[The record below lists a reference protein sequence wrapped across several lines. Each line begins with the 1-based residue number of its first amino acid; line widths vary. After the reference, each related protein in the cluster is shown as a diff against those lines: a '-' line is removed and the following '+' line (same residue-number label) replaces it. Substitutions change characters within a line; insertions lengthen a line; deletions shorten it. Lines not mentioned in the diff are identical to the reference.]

1 MSISIVKNNALIETE
16 LPTICISG
24 VNRELNDISVCIN
37 GVLKSCKEND
47 KTITYVSDKG
57 TVPDMEFITEEA
69 IVLPSISDVEGY
81 EFKGWTSTSGSTTV
95 EYNSG
100 SSYIFNESIVL
111 YAVWQAVTYNLY
123 LYKYNSLYATKTA
136 SGGTSIQPG
145 TCNANTNET
154 FVGWT
159 STYGSTSIQFY
170 YNSNIL
176 MNSNRT
182 LHAIFSVTTYTS
194 KQCYGFSENYNI
206 NSFTLIGNMR
216 LSVYCKVINGEYL
229 LNSLSLVSRD
239 PASINEASIMI
250 NGIYIT
256 SWSQVNYYASSP
268 TSVVMKVLYTGDY
281 ANFAYVELIL
291 PYTYLRSSL

>member
-123 LYKYNSLYATKTA
+123 LYKYSSLYATKTA
-136 SGGTSIQPG
+136 IGGTSIQPG
-145 TCNANTNET
+145 SCSPNTNET

-159 STYGSTSIQFY
+159 SINGSTNTQ
-170 YNSNIL
+170 YNSNTNIV
-176 MNSNRT
+176 MNSNKT
-182 LHAIFSVTTYTS
+182 LYAIFNVTTYTT
-194 KQCYGFSENYNI
+194 KQCYGFLENYNI
-206 NSFTLIGNMR
+206 SSFTLIGSMQ
-216 LSVYCKVINGEYL
+216 LSVYYKVINREYL
-229 LNSLSLVSRD
+229 WNSLSLVSRD

-268 TSVVMKVLYTGDY
+268 TSVVMKVLYTGDN
-281 ANFAYVELIL
+281 ANYVYLELKL
-291 PYTYLRSSL
+291 SSTYLRSSL